1 MNLKS
6 DSPVEFVKGV
16 GPQKGK
22 ALREA
27 LQIETVHQLLE
38 YYPFRYID
46 KTRFTAISE
55 AGMDGQLYQFKGFLR
70 GLDEKGFGKGKRL
83 TGLLEDETGAME
95 LIWFQNYQWIRSKLE
110 VGKEYIVF
118 GRIKITGLFK
128 SMAHPEIEL
137 FHAESLHQVLRWEPV
152 YPSNEKLA
160 QKGLE
165 TRAFRKILFN
175 ALSQMDPASIE
186 DRLPQYILEKLK
198 LPPLFECLRNLH
210 FPKDESTLQR
220 ARQRL
225 KFEELFF
232 LQLRLVRNMVLRKQ
246 KSEGHPMKLLTGAF
260 NAFYPAHLPFELTN
274 AQRRVLNEIQND
286 LASGIQMN
294 RLLQGDVGSGKT
306 IIALL
311 SMLVAIS
318 SGYQCCIMAPTEILA
333 QQHYQSIRA
342 LLEPIQL
349 ECALL
354 TSSIKGAE
362 RKRILEALARN
373 ELKILIGTHAVIE
386 EAVQFAKLGL
396 IVIDEQHRFG
406 VQQRARLWAKAADLP
421 PHILVMTATP
431 IPRTLAMSLY
441 GDLDVSV
448 IDELPPGRKPIHTM
462 HFTEALR
469 GKLYEF
475 MTQQIADGRQVYIVF
490 PLIEE
495 SEKLDLENLEM
506 GYEKLLSYFPLPK
519 YQISV
524 VHGKLRPRDKELEMQ
539 RFVKGITHIMV
550 ATTVI
555 EVGVNVPNASIMVI
569 ENAERFGLS
578 QLHQLRGR
586 VGRGANQSFCILMTS
601 NQLSKEAKLRIQTMC
616 QTNDGFRIA
625 EADLQL
631 RGPGDLDG
639 TRQSGL
645 LQLKMANI
653 LEDQKILFS
662 ARKFAEAILKKDP
675 ELTNPINQL
684 LRKYIHLSQEELLG
698 RIS

>member
-6 DSPVEFVKGV
+6 DSPVEYVKGV

-22 ALREA
+22 ALREV
-27 LQIETVHQLLE
+27 LQIETVGQLLE

-55 AGMDGQLYQFKGFLR
+55 ASQDGQLYQFKGILR

-83 TGLLEDETGAME
+83 TGLLEDETAVLE
-95 LIWFQNYQWIRSKLE
+95 LIWFQNYQWIREKLQI
-110 VGKEYIVF
+110 GQEYVVF
-118 GRIKITGLFK
+118 GRIKLTGMFK
-128 SMAHPEIEL
+128 SMAHPEIERYNL
-137 FHAESLHQVLRWEPV
+137 ESLHRMLRWEPV
-152 YPSNEKLA
+152 YPSNEKLG

-175 ALSQMDPASIE
+175 AFEHLDPASIE
-186 DRLPQYILEKLK
+186 DPLPVYILEKLK
-198 LPPLFECLRNLH
+198 LPPLNDCLLSLH
-210 FPKDESTLQR
+210 FPKDEYTLR
-220 ARQRL
+220 IARQRM

-232 LQLRLVRNMVLRKQ
+232 LQLRLVRNMAIRKQ
-246 KSEGHPMKLLTGAF
+246 KSHGYKIKNLDGPFHS
-260 NAFYPAHLPFELTN
+260 FYPKHMPFKLTR
-274 AQRRVLNEIQND
+274 AQNKVLAEIQKD
-286 LASGIQMN
+286 LESGIQMN

-311 SMLVAIS
+311 SMLMAIS
-318 SGYQCCIMAPTEILA
+318 SGFQCCIMAPTEILA
-333 QQHYQSIRA
+333 QQHYQSISA
-342 LLEPIQL
+342 LVEPIKL

-354 TSSIKGAE
+354 TSSVKGTE
-362 RKRILEALARN
+362 RKVLLEKLRKD

-386 EAVQFAKLGL
+386 DAVDFHNLGL

-406 VQQRARLWAKAADLP
+406 VQQRARLWAKGSTLP

-448 IDELPPGRKPIHTM
+448 IDELPPDRKPIHTM

-469 GKLYEF
+469 GKLHQF
-475 MTQQIADGRQVYIVF
+475 MTQQISEGRQVYIVF

-506 GYEKLLSYFPLPK
+506 GYEKLLEYFPLPK

-524 VHGKLRPRDKELEMQ
+524 VHGRLKPKDKELEMQ

-586 VGRGANQSFCILMTS
+586 VGRGASQSFCILMTS
-601 NQLSKEAKLRIQTMC
+601 NQLSKDAKQRIQTMC

-653 LEDQKILFS
+653 VEDQKILFS
-662 ARKFAEAILKKDP
+662 ARKLAEAIIKKDP
-675 ELTNPINQL
+675 ELENPLNAK
-684 LRKYIHLSQEELLG
+684 LRKQLQRSREDQFG